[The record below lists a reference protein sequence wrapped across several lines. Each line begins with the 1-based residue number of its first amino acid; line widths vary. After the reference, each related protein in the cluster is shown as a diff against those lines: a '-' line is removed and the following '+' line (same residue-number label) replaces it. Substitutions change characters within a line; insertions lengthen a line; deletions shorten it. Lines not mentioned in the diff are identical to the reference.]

1 MTASFQ
7 DFQARA
13 AEWWPDAFVAEGD
26 DVFALASDGFALRFA
41 ALPGD
46 SAATLV
52 RARVLD
58 LADVPRAADFA
69 KAALA
74 GNFFWGGT
82 RGATLSVGA
91 DGALYATE
99 RRTFEE
105 LGDADSLKACVADF
119 ARTAADWR
127 GRSAL
132 YV

>member
-1 MTASFQ
+1 MNASFQ
-7 DFQARA
+7 DLKTLA
-13 AEWWPDAFVAEGD
+13 AERWPGAFVAEGD
-26 DVFALASDGFALRFA
+26 DVFALATDGFAIRFA

-46 SAATLV
+46 PAATLV
-52 RARVLD
+52 RARILD

-82 RGATLSVGA
+82 RGATLSIGA

-99 RRTFEE
+99 RRPLDE
-105 LGDADSLKACVADF
+105 LEDVESLEACVTDF

-127 GRSAL
+127 ERSAL
-132 YV
+132 YA

>member
-7 DFQARA
+7 EFKVRA

-46 SAATLV
+46 PAATLV

-58 LADVPRAADFA
+58 LADVLRAGDFA

-99 RRTFEE
+99 RRPLDE
-105 LGDADSLKACVADF
+105 LADADGLARCLDDF
-119 ARTAADWR
+119 SGIVADWR
-127 GRSAL
+127 ERSAL
-132 YV
+132 YA